1 MDVDVGKAVDIAV
14 ADRLAAP
21 SGSGGS
27 LQIVS
32 GVHDIFG
39 GKNGNIQPRKTVCD
53 CSYRHYFKLSLHVN
67 DSCSPGHCIFLM
79 SAVALISVTFGFSVS
94 ALAAKD
100 TGSICST
107 TIARR
112 TQALRRVYLPMPPF
126 DDGFS
131 LYSCVRRL
139 PLSNELR
146 RAHQWLSAYT
156 HPSLSTIQSADSRS
170 CAI

>member
-1 MDVDVGKAVDIAV
+1 MDVDVGNAVDIAV

-39 GKNGNIQPRKTVCD
+39 GKNGNMQGLTSMADYVRLCILYCP
-53 CSYRHYFKLSLHVN
+53 YFRLSLHGN
-67 DSCSPGHCIFLM
+67 NSFPSNHCIFLT

-94 ALAAKD
+94 ALGAKD

-107 TIARR
+107 TMARR

-139 PLSNELR
+139 EPPRTS
-146 RAHQWLSAYT
+146 
-156 HPSLSTIQSADSRS
+156 
-170 CAI
+170 